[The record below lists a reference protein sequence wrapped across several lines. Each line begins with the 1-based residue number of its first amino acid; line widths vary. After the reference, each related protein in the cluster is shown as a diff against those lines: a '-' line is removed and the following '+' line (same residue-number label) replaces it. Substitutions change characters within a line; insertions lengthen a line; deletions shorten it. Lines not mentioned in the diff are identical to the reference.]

1 MRYGTGGVSYLSALI
16 NFLIYFAQM
25 KDFRL
30 LLKKLLWRRNN
41 EICHSEVVTGEIKAY
56 RPAVNKRN
64 GNEMEDNAIEL
75 RKFRTFNPT

>member
-1 MRYGTGGVSYLSALI
+1 MRALE
-16 NFLIYFAQM
+16 
-25 KDFRL
+25 
-30 LLKKLLWRRNN
+30 LLWRRNN

-64 GNEMEDNAIEL
+64 GNEMEVNAIEL